1 MTKSGALY
9 TFWAG
14 FGIPAFEE
22 NSVPEGAEFPYITY
36 ESGLDGF
43 GGEMLLSGSVW
54 YRSTSW
60 VDANA
65 KAEEIGGAL
74 GYGGMRIPCTGGR
87 LWIRR
92 GSPSARASGDPDDDL
107 IRRMII
113 NIEVMFLT
121 TI

>member
-1 MTKSGALY
+1 MTKSAALHS
-9 TFWAG
+9 FWSS

-36 ESGLDGF
+36 EAGLDGF
-43 GGEMLLSGSVW
+43 GGEMMLTGSVW
-54 YRSTSW
+54 YRSSSW
-60 VDANA
+60 VDINA
-65 KAEEIGGAL
+65 KVSEISERI
-74 GYGGMRIPCTGGR
+74 GYGGILIPCDGGR

-92 GSPSARASGDPDDDL
+92 GSPFARASGDPDDDL
-107 IRRMII
+107 IRRMIL